1 MQPHHRETG
10 GQRMN
15 AQDLKNS
22 ILQRAIEGKLVPQR
36 KEEGTARELLA
47 EIRAEKARLIK
58 EKKIKKSK
66 PLPAITDDEKP
77 FDIPENWEWVRLGEI
92 FFLQAGKNI
101 KAAEIN
107 VESTES
113 YQYPCYGG
121 NGIRGFV
128 KFFNSEGDF
137 PLIGRQG
144 ALCGN
149 INRATGK
156 FYATEHAVLTHTFA
170 NTDVSWACYFLT
182 ALNLN
187 QYATATAQPGL
198 AVSKINHVLI
208 PLPPLAEQKRIVA
221 KIETLLPDLAA
232 YDDAQTELH
241 TLTHRFPDDMKKS
254 LLQYAIEGKLVPQKA
269 DEGTAKD
276 LLREIQTEKARLIKE
291 KKIKKTKPL
300 PAITDDEKPFAI
312 PDSWEWVWLEGL
324 IFHISSKKYQIKQ
337 KDINTNGLY
346 PVVSQSMNKIEG
358 YSNDSKKILHLDK
371 PVLVFGDHSRTLKL
385 IDFDFIVGAD
395 GTKIMQLINNDFD
408 IRYLYYALRYNINR
422 LSPRNYGR
430 HYSQLS
436 NMPIPVPPLAEQHR
450 IVAQT
455 RRTPAA
461 LRAARRRALIATRRT
476 ITFHKNKSSPSW
488 LLFFGT
494 RKGARGSFWLFT
506 FSFLSLAQFSE
517 TAASG

>member
-1 MQPHHRETG
+1 MT
-10 GQRMN
+10 

-58 EKKIKKSK
+58 EKKIKKTR

-77 FDIPENWEWVRLGEI
+77 FNIPDSWEWVRLGEVSTYG
-92 FFLQAGKNI
+92 QK
-101 KAAEIN
+101 IN
-107 VESTES
+107 KIVVENMKPDMWLLDMEDIEKGTGRIIRHKLVKSS
-113 YQYPCYGG
+113 V
-121 NGIRGFV
+121 IRGDKAVFHKGDLLYSKLRPYLKKILIAPEDGICTSELVPFQVYQGINPLYAIWWLHSPSVDQKVNTASYGV
-128 KFFNSEGDF
+128 KMPRVGKETM
-137 PLIGRQG
+137 
-144 ALCGN
+144 
-149 INRATGK
+149 IN
-156 FYATEHAVLTHTFA
+156 L
-170 NTDVSWACYFLT
+170 L
-182 ALNLN
+182 L
-187 QYATATAQPGL
+187 
-198 AVSKINHVLI
+198 
-208 PLPPLAEQKRIVA
+208 PLPPLAEQHRIVA
-221 KIETLLPDLAA
+221 KIEELQPDIDA
-232 YDDAQTELH
+232 YDKAQTELAAIEE
-241 TLTHRFPDDMKKS
+241 RFPDDMKKS
-254 LLQYAIEGKLVPQKA
+254 LLQYAIEGKLVPQRKE
-269 DEGTAKD
+269 EGTAKD
-276 LLREIQTEKARLIKE
+276 LLAEIRAEKARLVKE
-291 KKIKKTKPL
+291 KKIKKSKPL
-300 PAITDDEKPFAI
+300 PAITDNEKPFAI

-450 IVAQT
+450 IVAK
-455 RRTPAA
+455 
-461 LRAARRRALIATRRT
+461 LEE
-476 ITFHKNKSSPSW
+476 
-488 LLFFGT
+488 LLP
-494 RKGARGSFWLFT
+494 LCEQ
-506 FSFLSLAQFSE
+506 LAV
-517 TAASG
+517 AP